1 MSGIDGNF
9 GDMLDPSGFDLN
21 SMLDNVG
28 SNDGDQGGDDG
39 DKGAGEA
46 AKEANDNDDLS
57 VNSFFEGEPINDGD
71 DADKNID
78 EDDTPGADS
87 DSDTSSS
94 NSAPSKFA
102 EVLAKDLMS
111 QGIISSLDDEAF
123 TALVEEKGEVEAL
136 RSLITG
142 EISNTS
148 DTIKKDYDDNY
159 QEYLSLV
166 EDGVDKNMAGDLVKS
181 KEVFSA
187 ITDEQISDE
196 ENSQLRRDILTEN
209 YKLTTKFTDARIK
222 KLIDRSFELGED
234 VEETQEALTGIKESI
249 DEKIESEKKDAVKF
263 KADQDQAI
271 EDSKKVLRDSI
282 EGLNE
287 IIPGQKINKQT
298 KDKMYGLITK
308 PVQDKNGNTTN
319 ALWAKRADDPVHFD
333 HKLAY
338 LVQTGFFE
346 KGKSWDKVKNV
357 KTTKEVSHLEEF
369 LKTNSSSKSGRA
381 TSNMINKETSDI
393 LKSTASILR

>member
-1 MSGIDGNF
+1 MSIEGNF
-9 GDMLDPSGFDLN
+9 NDMLDPSGFDIN
-21 SMLDNVG
+21 SMLESGTEDAV
-28 SNDGDQGGDDG
+28 SKDVDGEKGGDD
-39 DKGAGEA
+39 A
-46 AKEANDNDDLS
+46 APKDNDDLS
-57 VNSFFEGEPINDGD
+57 VNTFFEGEPISEKDNDND
-71 DADKNID
+71 VDNDID
-78 EDDTPGADS
+78 EDKAPGSDS

-181 KEVFSA
+181 KDVFSA
-187 ITDEQISDE
+187 ITEDQISDE

-209 YKLTTKFTDARIK
+209 YKLTTKFSDVRIK

-234 VEETQEALTGIKESI
+234 VEETKEALTGIKESI
-249 DEKIESEKKDAVKF
+249 DEKIESEKDAAIKF
-263 KADQDQAI
+263 KADQDKAL
-271 EDSKKVLRDSI
+271 EDSKKVLKDSI
-282 EGLNE
+282 DGLNE

-357 KTTKEVSHLEEF
+357 AATKEASHLEEF
-369 LKTNSSSKSGRA
+369 LKSNSNSKSGKA
-381 TSNMINKETSDI
+381 TSGLINKETSDI
-393 LKSTASILR
+393 LKSTASILK